1 MIWLRTHNIQAHAIW
16 NIDNGKLGRKLTGK
30 HKVICQLGPLKQVL
44 TTIRCSHDARDTVK
58 RELASLRASYSHLS
72 NSDWK
77 SFAESKLEAD
87 GDHFEVS
94 VDDLKYTQENTER
107 RFKDSRT
114 LDELPHALD
123 ADEIDPLDH
132 PNMRLEVVRKILRS
146 LFPDNLHLIVI
157 TF

>member
-1 MIWLRTHNIQAHAIW
+1 M
-16 NIDNGKLGRKLTGK
+16 
-30 HKVICQLGPLKQVL
+30 ICQLGPLKQVL

-132 PNMRLEVVRKILRS
+132 PNIFGGGS
-146 LFPDNLHLIVI
+146 
-157 TF
+157 